1 MLGMAFFKSL
11 VKQHGRQFFEPI
23 GMALAANGIKHPNMA
38 NPQHL
43 WALRQPL
50 MNYGKWFMG
59 RTFHWPQYQLPQMSS
74 RLKSH
79 AEFAASWLQS
89 SALEISGTMR
99 KFQLK
104 LADRQCRMAELSGR
118 VQLAVVI
125 LCASL
130 YASRHTDE
138 IIKEAADTICQEL
151 RRRMKGGLPSD
162 RYFKQVTNLG
172 KAIADGHFPALDET
186 PQAELMM
193 RYENR

>member
-11 VKQHGRQFFEPI
+11 VKQHGRQYFEPI

-38 NPQHL
+38 NPRHL
-43 WALRQPL
+43 WALKKPL
-50 MNYGKWFMG
+50 MDYGKWFVG
-59 RTFHWPQYQLPQMSS
+59 RSMHRPHFELPEMSS
-74 RLKSH
+74 RLKEH
-79 AEFAASWLQS
+79 AEFAASWLQR
-89 SALEISGTMR
+89 SASEISGTMR

-125 LCASL
+125 LCTSL

-138 IIKEAADTICQEL
+138 IIKEAADTVCQEL

-162 RYFKQVTNLG
+162 RYFKQVTTLG
-172 KAIADGHFPALDET
+172 KAIAEGHFPNLDET
-186 PQAELMM
+186 PQAAVMM
-193 RYENR
+193 PYQNR